1 MKLVNYFFSS
11 SYQRFL
17 VLHLTVSEV
26 IDDLTRNGLLLK
38 SLDPFFPVLAPFAQQ
53 LELEMS

>member
-1 MKLVNYFFSS
+1 MKLMNYFFSS
-11 SYQRFL
+11 SYQGFL

-26 IDDLTRNGLLLK
+26 IHDLTRHGLLLK
-38 SLDPFFPVLAPFAQQ
+38 SLDLFFPVLAPSAQQ